1 MKVYG
6 EVEVQL
12 HEFLASVLDEVS
24 GQLQAMGALP
34 RRKEPPVPIRYE
46 AELTPESVWTRWW
59 RERSFPCLGRESN
72 TGLHPV
78 VLSLESCFYDRTDK
92 REDTWIPWFKH
103 HTILCVLN
111 V

>member
-46 AELTPESVWTRWW
+46 AELTPESVWTRW
-59 RERSFPCLGRESN
+59 
-72 TGLHPV
+72 
-78 VLSLESCFYDRTDK
+78 
-92 REDTWIPWFKH
+92 
-103 HTILCVLN
+103 
-111 V
+111 